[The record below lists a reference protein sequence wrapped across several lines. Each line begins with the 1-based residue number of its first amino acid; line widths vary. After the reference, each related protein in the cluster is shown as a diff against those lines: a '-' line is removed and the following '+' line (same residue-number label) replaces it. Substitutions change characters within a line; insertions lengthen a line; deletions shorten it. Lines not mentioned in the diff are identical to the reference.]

1 MTISFSE
8 SLNWYKKTQN
18 IIPLASQT
26 FSKSKMALPF
36 KAAPLFIKYGK
47 GAQVTDLD
55 NNIYTDYINGLLC
68 VSLGYQDQEVDDA
81 IKAQLLSGISFSLP
95 HTLEAEVAER
105 LVDLIPC
112 AEMVRF
118 AKNGSDVTSAAVR
131 LARAYTGREHI
142 AVCGYHGWQDW
153 YIGSTTRD
161 LGVPEATKKLTHGF
175 TYNDISS
182 LEALIENHP
191 DELAAVIMEPL
202 NIAPPEDGFLE
213 KVRELCSRNGIVLV
227 FDEIITGF
235 RYHLGG
241 AQSYF
246 GVTPDLAT
254 FGKGMAN
261 GMPLSAI
268 VGRKDIMQLM
278 NEIFFSGTFGG
289 ETLSLAAAKACI
301 EKMKAV
307 NFPAQLW
314 HTGNYLIE
322 QFNKVNPAPD
332 LFSIKGL
339 APWTFLTINQG
350 KTSSANLIKSW
361 LIQELCKNGILTLG
375 THNLSL
381 AHQKTDI
388 DNLVQLYR
396 TLFAKAQEYDQNGKL
411 AQYLDGHEVEAVF
424 KVR

>member
-8 SLNWYKKTQN
+8 SLNWYEKTQN

-55 NNIYTDYINGLLC
+55 NNIYTDYVNGLLC

-95 HTLEAEVAER
+95 HTLEAEVAEL
-105 LVDLIPC
+105 LVNLIPC

-213 KVRELCSRNGIVLV
+213 KVRDLCSRNGIVLI

-268 VGRKDIMQLM
+268 VGKREVMMLM
-278 NEIFFSGTFGG
+278 NDIFFSGTFGG
-289 ETLSLAAAKACI
+289 ETLSLAAAKATI
-301 EKMKAV
+301 GKMKKIE
-307 NFPAQLW
+307 FSQYIWTL
-314 HTGNYLIE
+314 GNYLVE
-322 QFNKVNPAPD
+322 QYQKYCSDFTMFE
-332 LFSIKGL
+332 LKGL
-339 APWTFLTINQG
+339 APWTFLNITNDRVN
-350 KTSSANLIKSW
+350 SADTIKSW
-361 LIQELCKNGILTLG
+361 LIQELCKRGVLFIG
-375 THNLSL
+375 THNLSYAHSFENIDQLIMHYQELFTQLNDLDKQGNL
-381 AHQKTDI
+381 AAH
-388 DNLVQLYR
+388 
-396 TLFAKAQEYDQNGKL
+396 
-411 AQYLDGHEVEAVF
+411 LDGKQIENVF

>member
-1 MTISFSE
+1 MTISFTE
-8 SLNWYKKTQN
+8 SINWYDKAKN

-36 KAAPLFIKYGK
+36 GAAPLFLKSGK
-47 GAQVTDLD
+47 GSQVIDLD
-55 NNIYTDYINGLLC
+55 GNIYTDYINGLLC
-68 VSLGYQDQEVDDA
+68 VSLGYGDVDVDDA
-81 IKAQLLSGISFSLP
+81 IKTQLDSGISFSLP
-95 HTLEAEVAER
+95 HTLEADVASLLTE
-105 LVDLIPC
+105 LIPC

-175 TYNDISS
+175 TYNDIST
-182 LEALIENHP
+182 LEALIENYP
-191 DELAAVIMEPL
+191 NQLAAVIMEPL
-202 NIAPPEDGFLE
+202 NIAPPAEGFLE
-213 KVRELCSRNGIVLV
+213 KVRDLCTRHGIVLV

-268 VGRKDIMQLM
+268 VGKKEIMILM
-278 NEIFFSGTFGG
+278 DDIFFSGTFGG
-289 ETLSLAAAKACI
+289 ETLSLAAAKATI
-301 EKMKAV
+301 KKMRQVK
-307 NFPAQLW
+307 FDQYIWSL
-314 HTGNYLIE
+314 GEYLIE
-322 QFNKVNPAPD
+322 QYQEHCSE
-332 LFSIKGL
+332 FSIFELKGL
-339 APWTFLTINQG
+339 APWTFLQVNDGQNT
-350 KTSSANLIKSW
+350 SANTIKSW
-361 LIQELCKNGILTLG
+361 LIQELCKRGILFIG
-375 THNLSL
+375 SHNLSL
-381 AHQKTDI
+381 SHTRKDI
-388 DNLVQLYR
+388 DKLINAYR
-396 TLFAKAQEYDQNGKL
+396 ELFTQAEILDDQHSF
-411 AQYLDGHEVEAVF
+411 AAHLDGSEIESIF